1 MMWKYNYFCEMKQR
15 QITSGNSNKKGKC
28 LNNVPDREYL
38 KDGEGS

>member
-15 QITSGNSNKKGKC
+15 QITSGNSDTNTKY
-28 LNNVPDREYL
+28 LHNVPDREHL